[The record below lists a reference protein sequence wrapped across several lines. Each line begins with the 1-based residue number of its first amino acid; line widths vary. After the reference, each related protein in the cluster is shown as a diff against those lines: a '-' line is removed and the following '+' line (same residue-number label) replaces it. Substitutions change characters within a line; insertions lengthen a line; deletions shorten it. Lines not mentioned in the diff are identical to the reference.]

1 MQMIMGIKTLL
12 RLTIIKLR
20 RQEQPVIKA
29 LKCLLAVAGA
39 KLNKAKT
46 IKAVKWVKCTFWEP
60 QFS

>member
-1 MQMIMGIKTLL
+1 MIMGIKTLL

-39 KLNKAKT
+39 KLNKAST
-46 IKAVKWVKCTFWEP
+46 IKAVK
-60 QFS
+60 